1 MKPFPLVG
9 IMSSAP
15 EEKRPVDLE
24 FPLLRRILA
33 EWG

>member
-15 EEKRPVDLE
+15 EKRPVDLE